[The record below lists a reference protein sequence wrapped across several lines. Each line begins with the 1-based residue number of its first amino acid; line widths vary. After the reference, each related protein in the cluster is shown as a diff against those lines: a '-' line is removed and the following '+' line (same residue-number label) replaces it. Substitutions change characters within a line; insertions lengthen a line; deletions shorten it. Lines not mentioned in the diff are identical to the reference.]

1 LCSGKHENINLWGGG
16 IVTDRGVIWDLDGVL
31 ADTGEAHFQAWTRVL
46 SERTIPFDRSCFDR
60 VFGMNNRGT
69 LTELLG
75 RAPTEEELRE
85 IADRKEYLFREL
97 AEGLVRPMPGA
108 LRLLDELEKA
118 GWSQAVASSAPQENI
133 DLVVDTFDIRRYF
146 AAILSGAG
154 LPAGKPDPA
163 LFLQAARALHLPP
176 ELCVV
181 VEDAPVGVE
190 AARCAGMPCI
200 AVATTRPRET
210 LGPGPVFADLESVS
224 VQTFS
229 EVLRNGPET

>member
-1 LCSGKHENINLWGGG
+1 M
-16 IVTDRGVIWDLDGVL
+16 TDRDRGVIWDLDGVL
-31 ADTGEAHFQAWTRVL
+31 ADTGEAHFQAWATVL
-46 SERTIPFDRSCFDR
+46 SERKIPFDRSTFDR

-75 RAPTEEELRE
+75 RAPSEEELGG
-85 IADRKEYLFREL
+85 IADRKEHLFREL
-97 AEGLVRPMPGA
+97 AGELVRPMPGA
-108 LRLLDELEKA
+108 IRLLDELAGA

-163 LFLQAARALHLPP
+163 LFLQAARALRLIP
-176 ELCVV
+176 ERCVV

-190 AARCAGMPCI
+190 AARRAGMPCI

-210 LGPGPVFADLESVS
+210 LGPGPVFDDLQSVT

-229 EVLRNGPET
+229 DVLRVGPGT

>member
-1 LCSGKHENINLWGGG
+1 M
-16 IVTDRGVIWDLDGVL
+16 TDKGVIWDLDGVL

-46 SERTIPFDRSCFDR
+46 SERRIPFDRSCFDR

-85 IADRKEYLFREL
+85 IADRKELLFRKL
-97 AEGLVRPMPGA
+97 AGELVRPMPGA

-118 GWSQAVASSAPQENI
+118 GWPQAVASSAPQENI
-133 DLVVDTFDIRRYF
+133 DLVVDTFNIRHYF

-154 LPAGKPDPA
+154 LPKGKPDPA
-163 LFLQAARALHLPP
+163 LFLQAARELGLPP
-176 ELCVV
+176 ERCVV

-190 AARCAGMPCI
+190 AAHRADMPCI
-200 AVATTRPRET
+200 AVATTRPKET
-210 LGPGPVFADLESVS
+210 LGSGPVFDDLQSVT
-224 VQTFS
+224 VKTFS
-229 EVLRNGPET
+229 DVLRAGPGT